1 MAKSKDFIAA
11 IKTQGL
17 ARTNRFIV
25 EVSPPS
31 STSSGLNNRVMLLCD
46 SAALPG
52 VSYATTPNRSYG
64 ETRETPYDRLYEAVT
79 LTFYVDKDMVVKK
92 IFDDWIMMIQNP
104 INRSFKFYDSY
115 VKPMTIQVQ
124 DLNDKTK
131 YEVKLHEAYPK
142 SMAAIA
148 LSSESKDVMKM
159 SVSFQYKYFEISQIV
174 QLPTDQQITANM
186 IDKYNDNFPG
196 FQNRFSKGL
205 GEAGNFVTGA
215 VGQYAMRSFSA
226 VTSRIPSIKF

>member
-17 ARTNRFIV
+17 ARTNRFSV
-25 EVSPPS
+25 DVAPPS
-31 STSSGLNNRVMLLCD
+31 SNSSGLNSRILLLCD

-52 VSYATTPNRSYG
+52 VSYATTQNRSYG
-64 ETRETPYDRLYEAVT
+64 EFREIPYDRLFENVT

-104 INRSFKFYDSY
+104 VNRSFKYYDSY
-115 VKPMTIQVQ
+115 VRTMTIQVQ

-142 SMAAIA
+142 TMASVA

-174 QLPTDQQITANM
+174 QLPTDQQITASM
-186 IDKYNDNFPG
+186 IDKYNDNFSG
-196 FQNRFSKGL
+196 FQARFKKGL

-215 VGQYAMRSFSA
+215 VGQYAMRSFSS
-226 VTSRIPSIKF
+226 VVSRIPSIKF